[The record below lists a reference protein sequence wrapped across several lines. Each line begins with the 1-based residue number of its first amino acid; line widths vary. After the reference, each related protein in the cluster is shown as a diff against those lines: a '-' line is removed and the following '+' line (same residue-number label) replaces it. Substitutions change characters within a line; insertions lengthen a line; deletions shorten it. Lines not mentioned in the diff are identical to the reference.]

1 MCKSIAAPVQNI
13 LEIYH
18 LYITIL
24 HSNLCKSMLGIELL
38 AEDQGALVS
47 LKTSAHYYFLKQI
60 PKRILKKKKCIAM
73 NDHIMLINMLSQ
85 VQIIFYS
92 SIDASP

>member
-1 MCKSIAAPVQNI
+1 
-13 LEIYH
+13 
-18 LYITIL
+18 
-24 HSNLCKSMLGIELL
+24 MLGIELL

-47 LKTSAHYYFLKQI
+47 LKTSAHYYFFKQI
-60 PKRILKKKKCIAM
+60 PERILKRESIVM

-92 SIDASP
+92 FIDASP